1 MSSMDGVNSAST
13 WAAYS
18 AGTAS
23 WADWTEA
30 RLAERFAEEREFVLH
45 GVLAEV
51 VADLTNKFQDELGK
65 AIASLRPLRSLTVVG
80 TYDPTRVYRALDVVV
95 TGGASFAARIDNPG
109 VCPGDGWQLVAS
121 QGKKGAPGADGR
133 DGKPGKD
140 AARITSWVVNRE
152 NYTATPV
159 MSDGSRGAALELRPL
174 FARFFDETEGTS

>member
-1 MSSMDGVNSAST
+1 MSMDEAVNSAST
-13 WAAYS
+13 WAAFNE
-18 AGTAS
+18 GRAS
-23 WADWTEA
+23 WADWVEM
-30 RLAERFAEEREFVLH
+30 RLHERLGEERHFSSD
-45 GVLAEV
+45 VLAEV
-51 VADLTNKFQDELGK
+51 VGNLASDLRDELNK
-65 AIASLRPLRSLTVVG
+65 AITNLRPLRSLTVVG